1 MGRNSQLSMNIG
13 VRNTTVGSLTLQNA
27 QDTGSGTPNDNT
39 AIGYGALSDVTMGY
53 QNTALG
59 KDAGDKI
66 STGHSNVLVG
76 HNCDVDT
83 ATRVRAVGLGQGL
96 STHASDSS
104 FRVVGDNG
112 VYHSGNTTTWSTIS
126 DERIKK
132 DIVDSTVGLAEINKI
147 KIRNFKYRTASEI
160 TASELQEYDLD
171 QLAVNNTNTQVGVI
185 AQEFE
190 TVFPNSINVDD
201 RGIKNVN
208 EDELLFAM
216 VKAIQELSAK
226 VTALEAG

>member
-1 MGRNSQLSMNIG
+1 M
-13 VRNTTVGSLTLQNA
+13 VGSLCG
-27 QDTGSGTPNDNT
+27 D
-39 AIGYGALSDVTMGY
+39 AIA
-53 QNTALG
+53 N
-59 KDAGDKI
+59 
-66 STGHSNVLVG
+66 GHSNTLIGYNV
-76 HNCDVDT
+76 DVDHFQ
-83 ATRVRAVGLGQGL
+83 RVRAVGLGEGL
-96 STHASDSS
+96 STHAQDNT

-112 VYHSGNTTTWSTIS
+112 VYHSGNTTTWSTTS

-132 DIVDSTVGLAEINKI
+132 DIVDSTAGLAEINKV
-147 KIRNFKYRTASEI
+147 KVRNFKYRTASEI
-160 TASELQEYDLD
+160 TASELQQYDLD
-171 QLAVNNTNTQVGVI
+171 QLAVNNKNIQVGVI

-226 VTALEAG
+226 VTALEGK